1 MVNLFE
7 RFNFLQAALAL
18 SLGFG
23 EDSLNASAVLVMPM
37 VSSRMTGF
45 RGTGFERSKF
55 FSMRRPD
62 WSKISVDE
70 DPKVLESNI
79 GFSQNL

>member
-1 MVNLFE
+1 MLFS
-7 RFNFLQAALAL
+7 LQAALAL

-55 FSMRRPD
+55 FSMRKPD
-62 WSKISVDE
+62 WSRISLDE
-70 DPKVLESNI
+70 EDTKVLDTNI